1 MLYMI
6 VKDLV
11 YILTEGVGSIFL
23 LKNQVKRKNY
33 FVASLERKWLN
44 CKDTTKSKPGQNPK
58 RQKNLLNTKTVWE
71 ILLTH
76 GLAEAEGGRGR
87 GCVTPSLGTWIL
99 FRIGVIH
106 CHFLPKIVNSQW
118 C

>member
-1 MLYMI
+1 MI

-58 RQKNLLNTKTVWE
+58 RQKNLLNRKTVWE

-87 GCVTPSLGTWIL
+87 GCVTPSDHNMNLC
-99 FRIGVIH
+99 RITE
-106 CHFLPKIVNSQW
+106 
-118 C
+118 

>member
-1 MLYMI
+1 MI

-44 CKDTTKSKPGQNPK
+44 CKDTTKSKPDQNPK
-58 RQKNLLNTKTVWE
+58 RQKKFTKQENSLGNIIDTW
-71 ILLTH
+71 L
-76 GLAEAEGGRGR
+76 GRGR
-87 GCVTPSLGTWIL
+87 GWQRQRLRDSLKKADVQHMVNL
-99 FRIGVIH
+99 LH
-106 CHFLPKIVNSQW
+106 KIVYFQ
-118 C
+118 CI